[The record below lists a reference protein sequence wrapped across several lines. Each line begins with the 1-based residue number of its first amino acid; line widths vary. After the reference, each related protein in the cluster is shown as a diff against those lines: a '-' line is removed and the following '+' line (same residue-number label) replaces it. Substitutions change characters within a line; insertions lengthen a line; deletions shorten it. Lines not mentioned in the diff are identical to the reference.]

1 MHKNDINVPL
11 VVTYCNKYKE
21 TNYENTR
28 RLVATL
34 KNNNWDHVVLG
45 EGECWENYTTKVKAY
60 RKYLET
66 LCPDKIV
73 VISDAHDVYCLR
85 NVHYFVEE
93 FKALQKPI
101 VVSMELFAEGRVNYN
116 PSQQYSQ
123 VEWLGPYYEHH
134 GIQIKPDDH
143 VKKYVNSGLMCGYA
157 KNLMHLNEWT
167 IQRGFTDDQKAAASY
182 ANAHPDDVHLDMD
195 ASILHTC
202 TSSVNFGLHAQ
213 AQHGD
218 SPSFSELFGHS
229 AYFLHIPGLNCG
241 GGQPILYDVVHD
253 VLQKYNSRIADQIP
267 THNYNYVKFKHY
279 HEAEKKINT

>member
-66 LCPDKIV
+66 LHPDKIV

-93 FKALQKPI
+93 FRALQKPI

-116 PSQQYSQ
+116 PTQQYSQ

-134 GIQIKPDDH
+134 GMQIKPDDH

-167 IQRGFTDDQKAAASY
+167 IQHGFIDDQKATASY
-182 ANAHPDDVHLDMD
+182 ANAHPDEVHLDVNANM
-195 ASILHTC
+195 LHTC

-213 AQHGD
+213 AQHLD

-229 AYFLHIPGLNCG
+229 AYFLHIPGLHCG

-253 VLQKYNSRIADQIP
+253 VLQKYNPRIAVQIP
-267 THNYNYVKFKHY
+267 THNYNYVKFKDY
-279 HEAEKKINT
+279 HESEKKINT